1 MIKLDKVATDQN
13 FKFEVGAVFFCNS
26 AKATCRNANKSYH
39 VCKVIVVLHK
49 YHKSVGIRLAGHPAN
64 KNKSVVLR
72 LF

>member
-13 FKFEVGAVFFCNS
+13 FKFEGVGVFCNS
-26 AKATCRNANKSYH
+26 AKATSRTLKSYH
-39 VCKVIVVLHK
+39 VYKMIVVLHI
-49 YHKSVGIRLAGHPAN
+49 YHKILGIRLAGHPAN

>member
-1 MIKLDKVATDQN
+1 MIKLAKVATDQN
-13 FKFEVGAVFFCNS
+13 FKFEGWWCFCNS

-39 VCKVIVVLHK
+39 VCKVIVVLHI